1 MSAASAQAASRLAE
15 RLAMRSRSAR
25 QAEAQTADLVQ
36 VHLATIH
43 VFLYRMSLTLCTHSR
58 TCGNTSIPSIYTG
71 LLVLCR
77 VASRAMQC
85 QPHQEMLCTILAALV

>member
-43 VFLYRMSLTLCTHSR
+43 VFLYRMSLTLCMHSR
-58 TCGNTSIPSIYTG
+58 TCGIRAYHQFTLGCSFCVELPAE
-71 LLVLCR
+71 LCN
-77 VASRAMQC
+77 ASRIKKCSA
-85 QPHQEMLCTILAALV
+85 PSWRL